1 MARCLLLM
9 RACMHAARF
18 LGFCSTLWMD
28 DNTAQFSETYERLWA
43 ESSATAA
50 DDELAAAAS
59 SVGVGG
65 KRIRVVPTNGPTGH
79 GWNDQAAP
87 SVHTHARARARFC
100 AGKCDVSQMNL
111 QL

>member
-1 MARCLLLM
+1 
-9 RACMHAARF
+9 
-18 LGFCSTLWMD
+18 MD

-50 DDELAAAAS
+50 DDELAAAS

-87 SVHTHARARARFC
+87 PVHTHARFC
-100 AGKCDVSQMNL
+100 AGKCDVSRMNL